1 MIVKIEQIDPN
12 LKTSDNTKTKFRA
25 EIYIYFK
32 QEKPNLKNLVKS
44 GFKFIYKQT
53 KLCPESLPKE
63 DQGDS
68 HNT

>member
-1 MIVKIEQIDPN
+1 M
-12 LKTSDNTKTKFRA
+12 KFRA

-32 QEKPNLKNLVKS
+32 QKKPNLKNLVKS

-68 HNT
+68 YNT